1 MKALEFE
8 KVSISDL
15 RKELDRENKPVE
27 ASKCTFERTA
37 QAGAVLTDEAA
48 RWIASLPVQVRPI
61 VLAQKFPRIA
71 NSIADLWRRV
81 ARCEEYLDTLV
92 VDLRGDRT
100 GFPLDVAK
108 ELNALRSYYA
118 QLHPQQ
124 NSAWDFEERG

>member
-1 MKALEFE
+1 MKPLEFE
-8 KVSISDL
+8 KVSISDI
-15 RKELDRENKPVE
+15 RKELDEEKKPVE
-27 ASKCTFERTA
+27 VRNRASERA
-37 QAGAVLTDEAA
+37 PQATSVLTDEAA
-48 RWIASLPVQVRPI
+48 RWMAGLPAHARPFA
-61 VLAQKFPRIA
+61 LAQKFPRIA

-118 QLHPQQ
+118 ELHPKQD
-124 NSAWDFEERG
+124 STWDFIERG